1 MTISALGVAGSTTA
15 VLEESRGGS
24 TALRRFGR
32 HRWAVGGLIFL
43 ILLIVVCGGALP
55 YWLSSGGEGMHQPRY
70 AQQDLIHVNQAP
82 SWGSQG
88 FLLGSDALGRSLLG
102 RFLVGGA
109 ISLGIGL
116 ASAAIAVFIGT
127 SVGLLAGYLGGRTD
141 ALLMRMV
148 DVLYGLPYIL
158 LVILMRVA
166 LVGPAT
172 VWLSQ
177 FFAEPAPVANVLVL
191 LVGIGSVSWLTMA
204 RVIRGQVLALRDQ
217 PFIEAARALG
227 ISHAGILWR
236 HLLPNLISPIVVYAT
251 LTVPQAI
258 LSESFLSFLGLGI
271 QQPMPS
277 WGNLAS
283 EGTTALNPVH
293 SYWWLILWPCL
304 GLSLTL
310 LSLNFLGDGLR
321 DALDPKRR

>member
-1 MTISALGVAGSTTA
+1 MTISALGVAGRTTA
-15 VLEESRGGS
+15 VLEESRGSG
-24 TALRRFGR
+24 TALWRFVR
-32 HRWAVGGLIFL
+32 HRWAVGGLVFL
-43 ILLIVVCGGALP
+43 ILLILVCGAALP
-55 YWLSSGGEGMHQPRY
+55 YWLSSGGEGMYQPRY
-70 AQQDLIHVNQAP
+70 AQQDLAHVNQAP
-82 SWGSQG
+82 SWGPHG
-88 FLLGSDALGRSLLG
+88 YFLGSDALGRSLLG

-172 VWLSQ
+172 VWLGQ
-177 FFAEPAPVANVLVL
+177 FFAEPAPVANLLVL

-227 ISHAGILWR
+227 ISHTGILWR
-236 HLLPNLISPIVVYAT
+236 HVLPNLISPIVVYAT

-293 SYWWLILWPCL
+293 SYWWLILWPCV
-304 GLSLTL
+304 GLSATL

-321 DALDPKRR
+321 DALDPKE